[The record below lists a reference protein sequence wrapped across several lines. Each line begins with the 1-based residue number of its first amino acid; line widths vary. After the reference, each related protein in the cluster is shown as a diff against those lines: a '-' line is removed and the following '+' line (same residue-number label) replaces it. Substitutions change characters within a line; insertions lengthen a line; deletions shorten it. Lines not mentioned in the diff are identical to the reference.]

1 MRRHH
6 AVDFTFEKNR
16 RKMPLGVPM
25 RKYLF
30 IVSTSFLCMAM
41 GSCCVH
47 LIMKP
52 EMREFDIS
60 KHLESRNK
68 AIEQVQKE
76 ILKRKT
82 S

>member
-1 MRRHH
+1 
-6 AVDFTFEKNR
+6 
-16 RKMPLGVPM
+16 MPLGVPLG
-25 RKYLF
+25 KYLF

-52 EMREFDIS
+52 EMREYDITEHV
-60 KHLESRNK
+60 KERNES
-68 AIEQVQKE
+68 IEAVQKE
-76 ILKRKT
+76 IIRRKL

>member
-1 MRRHH
+1 
-6 AVDFTFEKNR
+6 
-16 RKMPLGVPM
+16 MPLGVPM

-30 IVSTSFLCMAM
+30 IVSTSFICMAM

-52 EMREFDIS
+52 EMKEYDLS
-60 KHLESRNK
+60 KHLNDRNK
-68 AIEQVQKE
+68 AIEQVQNE
-76 ILKRKT
+76 ILKRKI

>member
-1 MRRHH
+1 
-6 AVDFTFEKNR
+6 
-16 RKMPLGVPM
+16 MPLGVPL

-47 LIMKP
+47 LVMKP
-52 EMREFDIS
+52 EMKEHDIS
-60 KHLESRNK
+60 KHLQNRNS
-68 AIEQVQKE
+68 AIQEVQRE
-76 ILKRKT
+76 ILRRKT

>member
-1 MRRHH
+1 
-6 AVDFTFEKNR
+6 
-16 RKMPLGVPM
+16 MPLGVPL

-52 EMREFDIS
+52 EMKEYDIS
-60 KHLESRNK
+60 KHLENRNS
-68 AIEQVQKE
+68 AIQEVQQE
-76 ILKRKT
+76 IIKRKSST
-82 S
+82 YSKSN

>member
-1 MRRHH
+1 
-6 AVDFTFEKNR
+6 
-16 RKMPLGVPM
+16 MPLGVPL

-52 EMREFDIS
+52 EMKKYNIS
-60 KHLESRNK
+60 KNLESRNN
-68 AIEQVQKE
+68 AIQEVQQE
-76 ILKRKT
+76 ILRKKT
-82 S
+82 L